1 MIEDQPA
8 PDGGRGNVQALV
20 RADLEE
26 RERVGVERY
35 GTPLRLFNGRDAL
48 VDAYQEAMDLT
59 VYLRQAIAE
68 RDSGALDGVL
78 REVQAERVR
87 QAAKHGDQSHVPD
100 GTAPGA
106 ILAGLPVA
114 YPNTVRADNLA
125 RWAKARTQAALQD
138 EGGDGSITF
147 EHILTEEW
155 AEAIAESDPAKLR
168 VELIQVAAVAAQWIA
183 AIDQREQRP
192 VVES

>member
-68 RDSGALDGVL
+68 RDSGALSGVL

-87 QAAKHGDQSHVPD
+87 QAAKHGDQSHLPD
-100 GTAPGA
+100 GTGPGA
-106 ILAGLPVA
+106 ILADLTA
-114 YPNTVRADNLA
+114 YRNTVRADNLA

-168 VELIQVAAVAAQWIA
+168 VELIQVAAVAVQWIA